1 MSTKFMDKDF
11 LLSNETAK
19 TLFHEYATK
28 QPIVDYHCHIDP
40 RQIYEDKTFEDI
52 AEIWLGGDHYKWR
65 VMRNNG
71 VQEKYITGDAS
82 PYEKFQKWAE
92 TMPKLIGNPLYHW
105 THLELQRYFDIY
117 ETLSPE
123 TCDMIWEK
131 ANEKLKSLSAREI
144 IKQSNVSVICTT
156 DDPTDD
162 LIWHK
167 KIKED
172 SQVIFKVLPTF
183 RPDKLLNIENDGFK
197 QYLKE
202 LEKVSGKKA
211 NNLNSLKEIIT
222 DRLDYFVDM
231 GCRISDHAL
240 NYVVFNE
247 RDDIEDI
254 LQKALDGKP
263 LTTEEVEA
271 YKTEMLCFLAGL
283 YFDRDIAMQLH
294 YGVVRNVNKRA
305 FNSLGPDTG
314 YDAIWGSAES
324 GVKLGAL
331 LSKMNSSGKLPK
343 TIVYSLN
350 PCDNAQI
357 ETIIGCFQ
365 KSEHPGWMQHGSAWW
380 FNDTKQGME
389 AQITELANMSVLGNF
404 VGMLTDSRSFLSYT
418 RHEYFRRILC
428 NIIGNWVE
436 RGEYPK
442 DIEKLG
448 KMVED
453 ICHNNAISYFKF

>member
-1 MSTKFMDKDF
+1 MSAEFMGKDF
-11 LLSNETAK
+11 LLTNETAK
-19 TLFHEYATK
+19 ILFHEYASK

-40 RQIYEDKTFEDI
+40 KQIYEDKTFEDI

-65 VMRNNG
+65 AMRNNG
-71 VQEKYITGDAS
+71 AQEKHITGDAS
-82 PYEKFQKWAE
+82 PFEKFQKWAE
-92 TMPKLIGNPLYHW
+92 TVPKLIGNPLYHW

-123 TCDMIWEK
+123 TCDIIWKK
-131 ANEKLKSLSAREI
+131 ANEKLRTLSVRNI

-172 SQVIFKVLPTF
+172 SQVKFKVFPTF
-183 RPDKLLNIENDGFK
+183 RPDKLLNIESGGFK

-211 NNLNSLKEIIT
+211 DNLASLKEIIT

-231 GCRISDHAL
+231 GCRVSDHAL
-240 NYVVFNE
+240 NYVVFKEEAN
-247 RDDIEDI
+247 IEEI
-254 LQKALDGKP
+254 LQKALNDNP
-263 LTTEEVEA
+263 LTIEEIET

-283 YFDRDIAMQLH
+283 YFDRDIVMQLH
-294 YGVVRNVNKRA
+294 YGTVRNVNQKA
-305 FNSLGPDTG
+305 FDSLGPDTG
-314 YDAIWGSAES
+314 YDAIWGSANN
-324 GVKLGAL
+324 GKKLGAL
-331 LSKMNSSGKLPK
+331 LNKINSGGKLPK

-428 NIIGNWVE
+428 NIIGSWVE
-436 RGEYPK
+436 RGEYPNNI
-442 DIEKLG
+442 DKLG

-453 ICHNNAISYFKF
+453 ICHNNAVSYFNF